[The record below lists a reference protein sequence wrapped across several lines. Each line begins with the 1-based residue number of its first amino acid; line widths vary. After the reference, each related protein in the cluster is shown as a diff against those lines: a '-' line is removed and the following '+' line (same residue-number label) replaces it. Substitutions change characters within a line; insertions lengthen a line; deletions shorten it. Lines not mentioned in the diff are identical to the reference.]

1 MRARAALVLAGLV
14 LVEQVPLAE
23 VVELAQVQA
32 VRVLAARVLPAVREL
47 LEQAEKLVLKLLVL
61 KLVELVRPASVPS
74 K

>member
-1 MRARAALVLAGLV
+1 VRARAALVLAGLV

>member
-1 MRARAALVLAGLV
+1 MLAGLV